1 MAGRRTLVDARGQ
14 RAHFGDLVGHLLAH
28 KMAAEADFATLANE
42 ELAGIRQ
49 AQMVRVEAIARLDAL
64 IEPLRGIA
72 PFVGNHAALTRAC
85 RRAGH
90 GGAPGQRDLGLEA
103 QCPEAH
109 PGDVDRNIEHQRALG
124 LGADDGLGLAL
135 LAIALDDE
143 ASQRAGQESQIVPGR
158 DFLEQRE
165 SAHAIATELGL
176 YMDVVDD
183 RRRKHEAAAQ
193 QVGVALQL
201 FLGRRGDRRSLL
213 FFCHDLCLCPCR
225 IVTAALRQDQRI
237 SFFSVGSRLS

>member
-1 MAGRRTLVDARGQ
+1 MSLLQLSAIRAEWPMATPSAPSASAFATSAPLR
-14 RAHFGDLVGHLLAH
+14 
-28 KMAAEADFATLANE
+28 MPPAEADFATLANE

-109 PGDVDRNIEHQRALG
+109 PGDVD
-124 LGADDGLGLAL
+124 
-135 LAIALDDE
+135 
-143 ASQRAGQESQIVPGR
+143 
-158 DFLEQRE
+158 
-165 SAHAIATELGL
+165 
-176 YMDVVDD
+176 
-183 RRRKHEAAAQ
+183 
-193 QVGVALQL
+193 
-201 FLGRRGDRRSLL
+201 
-213 FFCHDLCLCPCR
+213 
-225 IVTAALRQDQRI
+225 
-237 SFFSVGSRLS
+237 